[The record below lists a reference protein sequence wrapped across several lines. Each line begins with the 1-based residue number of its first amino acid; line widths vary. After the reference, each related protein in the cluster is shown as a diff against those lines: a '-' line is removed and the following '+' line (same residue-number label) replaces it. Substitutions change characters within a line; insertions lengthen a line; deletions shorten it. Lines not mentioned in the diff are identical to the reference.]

1 MAQLAHEL
9 VELNLA
15 KLIGS
20 GAKLESE
27 TFQLG
32 LAMGAARVRAKL
44 VKDPNWTK
52 VVVDTSHLTN
62 GVAHDCKMFELIFF
76 YRSPITIST
85 VFPRYFLHFSSHF
98 WFDSMFSS
106 PSNNEVLWYCIMY

>member
-1 MAQLAHEL
+1 MGSDPIDFLLMGPDPELQITDVWTWNRALKPTAVIELSQLGLAQLAHEL

-32 LAMGAARVRAKL
+32 LAMGAAE
-44 VKDPNWTK
+44 
-52 VVVDTSHLTN
+52 
-62 GVAHDCKMFELIFF
+62 FELNLLRTQIGQ
-76 YRSPITIST
+76 RW
-85 VFPRYFLHFSSHF
+85 L
-98 WFDSMFSS
+98 
-106 PSNNEVLWYCIMY
+106 